1 MNSPFQL
8 GPKRPHR
15 QTIEIEKDNYHEFY
29 HFECKNYRVS
39 NLTLLC
45 IVGHCVHLIFFF
57 LLYHQH
63 FFCVHIL
70 RSTAP
75 RMK

>member
-29 HFECKNYRVS
+29 HFECMNYRVS
-39 NLTLLC
+39 TLPLLC
-45 IVGHCVHLIFFF
+45 IVGHCVHLILFFF
-57 LLYHQH
+57 SCIINI
-63 FFCVHIL
+63 FFVY
-70 RSTAP
+70 TF
-75 RMK
+75 